1 MIIETERL
9 VVRNISLGDT
19 ASLFSI
25 FSDPEVMKHIERPYT
40 YEQTEELMKQGYLRS
55 QLYMLYRLKTRES

>member
-19 ASLFSI
+19 ASLSRI
-25 FSDPEVMKHIERPYT
+25 LSDPEVMKHIERPYT
-40 YEQTEELMKQGYLRS
+40 YEQTEELMK
-55 QLYMLYRLKTRES
+55 

>member
-9 VVRNISLGDT
+9 EVRNFGLGDT

-40 YEQTEELMKQGYLRS
+40 YEQTEELVKEAGLSLQPVI
-55 QLYMLYRLKTRES
+55 

>member
-9 VVRNISLGDT
+9 EVRNFGLGDA

-40 YEQTEELMKQGYLRS
+40 YEQTEELMK
-55 QLYMLYRLKTRES
+55 

>member
-9 VVRNISLGDT
+9 VVRNFSLGDT

-25 FSDPEVMKHIERPYT
+25 LSDPEVMKHMNGRTPMSR
-40 YEQTEELMKQGYLRS
+40 QKNLWRKQGSLRS
-55 QLYMLYRLKTRES
+55 QLYMLTD